1 MATQQR
7 QTIRASAPSPEGDG
21 RIAVGDPGWG
31 GGRAAAAPQLLKRCH
46 PLPARWR
53 GPTSPQPNL
62 AIAGPLNK
70 VTEVGNSRLRLGE
83 VTTPLKDKAVFSS
96 TPSPRPAG
104 ETQCGHAAGTAARAR
119 IPSRW
124 ARRGSRSRMAVAAPA
139 RPRTGRL

>member
-31 GGRAAAAPQLLKRCH
+31 GGRAAAAPQLLRRCH
-46 PLPARWR
+46 PLPSRWR

-62 AIAGPLNK
+62 AIARVRPLNK

-83 VTTPLKDKAVFSS
+83 VKTTHLTAWQPERANLTSRPGAAW
-96 TPSPRPAG
+96 RPAP
-104 ETQCGHAAGTAARAR
+104 AAGSACRHST
-119 IPSRW
+119 
-124 ARRGSRSRMAVAAPA
+124 RSGNP
-139 RPRTGRL
+139 